1 MRNKKTLTI
10 LLIVMVLAVVLAPAI
25 ALADNFT
32 GSVTITSNYEPTIS
46 AFTASAG
53 LGAMSPT
60 NVITF
65 SLTVNDLDEFSNI
78 SKVMVMFW
86 HTTTAGA
93 PTDLK
98 TIVQSENDSTVENWI
113 EVYDGATFNTDLTNT
128 TWSAENL
135 NTSPANPTGS
145 ETSFVFNFTV
155 TIGQE
160 AMEVDPTDHL
170 SDTNKWVVAA
180 KVTDAQGNT
189 AFALPEGYETT
200 PLSRSWFGLMTA
212 SGDARPEWTSGT
224 PGMSYSDDT
233 ADSQIF
239 DNTYTLF
246 IRSNGDYSFDV
257 STVETW
263 TNDTTSINYNTDM
276 DTHNQFSLAID
287 TQDVYNFTGTAQEL
301 TYSGGGTTTPIRLTP
316 SANWGTGT
324 DYAGIYITDIYMF
337 LQTYDTMTETNGDNY
352 EGIVTFTLVQN

>member
-1 MRNKKTLTI
+1 M
-10 LLIVMVLAVVLAPAI
+10 
-25 ALADNFT
+25 
-32 GSVTITSNYEPTIS
+32 
-46 AFTASAG
+46 
-53 LGAMSPT
+53 
-60 NVITF
+60 
-65 SLTVNDLDEFSNI
+65 
-78 SKVMVMFW
+78 
-86 HTTTAGA
+86 
-93 PTDLK
+93 
-98 TIVQSENDSTVENWI
+98 
-113 EVYDGATFNTDLTNT
+113 
-128 TWSAENL
+128 
-135 NTSPANPTGS
+135 
-145 ETSFVFNFTV
+145 
-155 TIGQE
+155 
-160 AMEVDPTDHL
+160 
-170 SDTNKWVVAA
+170 
-180 KVTDAQGNT
+180 
-189 AFALPEGYETT
+189 
-200 PLSRSWFGLMTA
+200 SWFGLMTA

-263 TNDTTSINYNTDM
+263 TNDTTSINYNTAM